1 MMGINGLEILSC
13 FLALFAI
20 IDVTGS
26 IPIFLSM
33 REKNRTI
40 KPLKASVYSFAF
52 LLIFLFVGEW
62 ILKLFHVD
70 FSSFAIAGALVLL
83 ILSIEMIFGV
93 EIFKYEAD
101 SSGGQDATMVPVV
114 FPLIAGPGTF
124 TTMLSMRSEY
134 QLSNLILGIAINMI
148 VVFVVLR
155 YIDFVKKLLGN
166 SGAYILRRIFGVI
179 LMAIA
184 VRLFTANMSSLIAS
198 FQ

>member
-1 MMGINGLEILSC
+1 
-13 FLALFAI
+13 
-20 IDVTGS
+20 
-26 IPIFLSM
+26 
-33 REKNRTI
+33 
-40 KPLKASVYSFAF
+40 
-52 LLIFLFVGEW
+52 
-62 ILKLFHVD
+62 
-70 FSSFAIAGALVLL
+70 
-83 ILSIEMIFGV
+83 
-93 EIFKYEAD
+93 
-101 SSGGQDATMVPVV
+101 MVPVV

-134 QLSNLILGIAINMI
+134 QLSNLILGIAINMV
-148 VVFVVLR
+148 VVFLVLH

>member
-1 MMGINGLEILSC
+1 MLGINGLEILSC

-33 REKNRTI
+33 REKNRVI
-40 KPLKASVYSFAF
+40 KPFKASIYSFAF
-52 LLIFLFVGEW
+52 LLIFLFIGEW

-93 EIFKYEAD
+93 EIFKYETD

-134 QLSNLILGIAINMI
+134 QLSNLILGIAINMV
-148 VVFVVLR
+148 VVFLVLH